1 MIVTPALYCISPENA
16 KKLYDYVAEGGILF
30 STFRS
35 FYADTK
41 GSVYDAPHPYNLT
54 DIFGMEYSM
63 ITQAGSAKLMGSPVE
78 VYAELLENKNAQVI
92 ATYQHKYWGNYAAIT
107 KNKFRKGIAYYFA
120 AKTSQEVL
128 CQILKDALKEAG
140 IPLYPVKF
148 PIIIRNGVNS
158 KGKKVHYIFNY
169 SSEDYFIDNPF
180 PDSLDIISEK
190 PYFSG
195 DKIEI
200 ADWDFVIL
208 EEQ

>member
-1 MIVTPALYCISPENA
+1 M
-16 KKLYDYVAEGGILF
+16 
-30 STFRS
+30 
-35 FYADTK
+35 
-41 GSVYDAPHPYNLT
+41 
-54 DIFGMEYSM
+54 
-63 ITQAGSAKLMGSPVE
+63 
-78 VYAELLENKNAQVI
+78 
-92 ATYQHKYWGNYAAIT
+92 
-107 KNKFRKGIAYYFA
+107 
-120 AKTSQEVL
+120 L